1 MTIAHIKDG
10 IDIDY
15 YYRRSNNRITPV
27 IFLNG
32 SIFNYQQWLSTYL
45 PAFRELT
52 KDIYPY
58 ILYDYQ
64 GIGKSSPKNEQFT
77 LQGLADELLGLLD
90 FLEISK
96 AHLFGVSKGSMVA
109 QVFSGLYPKR
119 VMSLAGYGIVN
130 LLYPKLNPEDNLFI
144 ERYESLKT
152 LNDIFYENINSMN
165 YKRIVRTIYTPA
177 VFQKEYLDLS
187 LKEKVMH
194 WILERRILPLL
205 DGTPVRTLELLF
217 RYYAQD
223 IQEEIPFYASCI
235 KSIGNLPILLLNG
248 THDKTT
254 PIELARDL
262 KTRLKDAKLIEFEGF
277 EHISPNIKKKQA
289 KAIMSEYTNFLS
301 NLE

>member
-1 MTIAHIKDG
+1 MPIANIKCD

-15 YYRRSNNRITPV
+15 FYKNDKEGKIPV

-119 VMSLAGYGIVN
+119 VVSLAGYGIVN
-130 LLYPKLNPEDNLFI
+130 LLYPKLNSDDNLFI

-152 LNDIFYENINSMN
+152 LNDIFSENINSMN

-177 VFQKEYLDLS
+177 VFQKEYSDLS
-187 LKEKVMH
+187 LKEKIMH

-205 DGTPVRTLELLF
+205 DGTPIRTLELLF

-235 KSIGNLPILLLNG
+235 KSIENLPILLLNG
-248 THDKTT
+248 TYDKTT

-262 KTRLKDAKLIEFEGF
+262 NSRFKSAKLIEFEGF
-277 EHISPNIKKKQA
+277 DHTSPNIKKKQA
-289 KAIMSEYTNFLS
+289 KAIMSEYSNFLS
-301 NLE
+301 DIE